1 MQIYKEYNM
10 NFIIFLLFPKKK
22 KKNYIHFLKTAP
34 PPWSCHLFST
44 FLPASFLL
52 DILKKALVYFPQPD
66 SRGCLVF
73 VIVPALQLRD
83 FFFL

>member
-34 PPWSCHLFST
+34 PRDLATYLVLFCQ
-44 FLPASFLL
+44 LPF
-52 DILKKALVYFPQPD
+52 Y
-66 SRGCLVF
+66 
-73 VIVPALQLRD
+73 
-83 FFFL
+83 